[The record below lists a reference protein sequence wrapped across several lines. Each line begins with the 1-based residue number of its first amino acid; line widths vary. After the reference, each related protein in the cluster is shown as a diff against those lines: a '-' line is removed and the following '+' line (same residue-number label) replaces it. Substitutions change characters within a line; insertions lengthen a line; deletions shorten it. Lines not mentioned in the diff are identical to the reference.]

1 MSHGHARQVGVFV
14 CHCGTNIAGIVDIEE
29 VIRYANTLPNVSA
42 KAYTYMCSEVGQNLI
57 RENIDEEHL
66 DAVVVAACSPRLHE
80 KTFRKTISAGGLNPF
95 LVEMANI
102 REQDSWVHMKDPE
115 TATAKAKDL
124 IRMAVGRASRL
135 QPLEATQV
143 PIAQSVL
150 IIGGGIAGISAALD
164 LAEEG
169 FKVWLLEKSPT
180 IGGNMA
186 RLDKTFPTMDCSACI
201 LTPRMSDTQW
211 AGTLEILSYSELEEI
226 EGYVGNFQAKVRQKP
241 RYVDMVKCNACNDC
255 VDVCPV
261 SVPNEFDMGLAPRK
275 AIYIPF
281 PQAIPNKYTIDMDHC
296 IKCNKCQEACKP
308 EAIDFND
315 EEKIV
320 EIDPGL
326 IIIASGYQ
334 SYDPSKDKVWKYG
347 KSPYVLTGLD
357 MERLLNAAGPTGGNV
372 VRADGKKP
380 KSVAFLQCVGSRDIE
395 RNPWCSRV
403 CCMYA
408 IKHARM
414 LREKYPDIQAH
425 VYYMDIRSFGK
436 GYEEFY
442 ELTQKEYG
450 VKFIRGRVAEI
461 IESPDNNNVIL
472 KAEDTLLG
480 QNLAL
485 PYDMVVLS
493 VGIEPNSDALDLALK
508 VGISLSGDGFY
519 LEAHPKLAP
528 VDTATRGIF
537 VCGAAQGPKDIP
549 DAVAQ
554 AKAAASSAA
563 MFLVKGSAE
572 IEPFVPMVNES
583 LCIACGICARA
594 CPYNALSLGPTIAEV
609 NEALC
614 HGCGSCASACPTGA
628 IELKHFTDDQLLAQ
642 IEGILEESSTNIS
655 PYPANSLKN

>member
-1 MSHGHARQVGVFV
+1 MSHGHARRVGVFV
-14 CHCGTNIAGIVDIEE
+14 CHCGTNIAGVVDIDE
-29 VIRYANTLPNVSA
+29 VVRYANTLPNVDA
-42 KAYTYMCSEVGQNLI
+42 NAYTYMCSEVGQNLI
-57 RENIDEEHL
+57 RETINEREL

-80 KTFRKTISAGGLNPF
+80 KTFRKTIAAGGLNPF

-102 REQDSWVHMKDPE
+102 REQDSWVHMKEPE
-115 TATAKAKDL
+115 IATEKAKDL

-135 QPLEATQV
+135 QPLDV
-143 PIAQSVL
+143 SHVKIAPSVL
-150 IIGGGIAGISAALD
+150 IVGGGIAGISAALD

-201 LTPRMSDTQW
+201 LTPKMSDTTW
-211 AGTLEILSYSELEEI
+211 AETLEILSYAELEEVD
-226 EGYVGNFQAKVRQKP
+226 GYVGNFHVKVRQKP
-241 RYVDMVKCNACNDC
+241 RYVDMEKCNACGDC
-255 VDVCPV
+255 VDVCPIT
-261 SVPNEFDMGLAPRK
+261 VPNEFDMGLAPRK

-281 PQAIPNKYTIDMDHC
+281 PQAIPNKFTIDMNHC
-296 IKCNKCQEACKP
+296 IECRKCQEACKP
-308 EAIDFND
+308 EAINFEDT
-315 EEKIV
+315 EKII
-320 EIDPGL
+320 ELDPGL

-334 SYDPSKDKVWKYG
+334 AYDPSKDEAWKYG
-347 KSPYVLTGLD
+347 KNPFVVTGLD

-372 VRADGKKP
+372 IRADGKKP
-380 KSVAFLQCVGSRDIE
+380 KSVAFLQCVGSRDVE

-414 LREKYPDIQAH
+414 LREKYPDIQVH
-425 VYYMDIRSFGK
+425 IYYMDIRSFGK

-442 ELTQKEYG
+442 ELSQKEYG

-461 IESPDNNNVIL
+461 IENPDADNIII

-480 QNLAL
+480 QNLSI
-485 PYDMVVLS
+485 PYDMAVLS
-493 VGIEPNSDALDLALK
+493 IGIEPNSDALDLALK

-528 VDTATRGIF
+528 VDTMTRGIF

-554 AKAAASSAA
+554 AKA
-563 MFLVKGSAE
+563 G
-572 IEPFVPMVNES
+572 
-583 LCIACGICARA
+583 
-594 CPYNALSLGPTIAEV
+594 
-609 NEALC
+609 
-614 HGCGSCASACPTGA
+614 
-628 IELKHFTDDQLLAQ
+628 
-642 IEGILEESSTNIS
+642 
-655 PYPANSLKN
+655 